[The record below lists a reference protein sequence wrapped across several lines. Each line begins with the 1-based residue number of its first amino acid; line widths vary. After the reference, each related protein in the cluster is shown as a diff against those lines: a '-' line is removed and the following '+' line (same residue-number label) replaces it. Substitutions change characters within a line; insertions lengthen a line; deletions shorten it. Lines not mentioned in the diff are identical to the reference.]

1 MIAADR
7 HWLSN
12 AQLDRPE
19 LGQHW
24 LSNAQVDR
32 PELGQHWLSNAQ
44 VDIRYDK
51 HDTER

>member
-24 LSNAQVDR
+24 LSNAQVD
-32 PELGQHWLSNAQ
+32 
-44 VDIRYDK
+44 IRYDK